1 MSQIGHTFNVT
12 GTNLFMFL
20 FGNPAWN
27 GSLIM
32 LAQYIDALAADVAV
46 RDTMLFIGKMSRMV
60 SNEWLL
66 SHVTT

>member
-1 MSQIGHTFNVT
+1 
-12 GTNLFMFL
+12 MFL